1 MEMELLRG
9 SEAKEV
15 PEYRETVLG
24 NKKNIEN
31 RLKGSNNNLQAE
43 YSPRSDM

>member
-24 NKKNIEN
+24 NKKT
-31 RLKGSNNNLQAE
+31 LKI
-43 YSPRSDM
+43 D